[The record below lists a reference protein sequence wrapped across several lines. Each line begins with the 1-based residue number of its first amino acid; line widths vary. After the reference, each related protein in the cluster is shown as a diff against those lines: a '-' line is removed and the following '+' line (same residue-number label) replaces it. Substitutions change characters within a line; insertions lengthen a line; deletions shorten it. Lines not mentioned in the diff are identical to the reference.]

1 MFSLLYAIVMGNVLD
16 FVRRLIAS
24 PVTRQDRTHRFEEE
38 QTGSE
43 RLPKYT
49 KPLLSYRARELRKHK
64 EYSRQSLVSPTCN
77 LIHAPLFY
85 IKRLRIVKLSTF

>member
-1 MFSLLYAIVMGNVLD
+1 MGNVLD
-16 FVRRLIAS
+16 FVRRRTAS

-49 KPLLSYRARELRKHK
+49 KSYTFLS
-64 EYSRQSLVSPTCN
+64 S
-77 LIHAPLFY
+77 
-85 IKRLRIVKLSTF
+85 